1 MTNNLEKN
9 SIDGH
14 ATYYEQNKKIV
25 ERNVDNAS
33 FLVNPETEEIFYLNS
48 LSSAIWQLLE
58 QPIRIDEVVDI
69 VIKAFP
75 DIPAEQI
82 HKDTSNLFLEF
93 TNKGIVRRCD

>member
-1 MTNNLEKN
+1 MACELSKKYNN
-9 SIDGH
+9 GH
-14 ATYYEQNKKIV
+14 APCYEQNKKII

-58 QPIRIDEVVDI
+58 QPVKIEEVVDI

-75 DIPAEQI
+75 DILPEQI
-82 HKDTSNLFLEF
+82 FKDTSKLFVEF
-93 TNKGIVRRCD
+93 INKDVVRRCD

>member
-1 MTNNLEKN
+1 MTCELQKN
-9 SIDGH
+9 SITSH
-14 ATYYEQNKKIV
+14 ATCYEQNKKII

-58 QPIRIDEVVDI
+58 QPIRIEEVADI

-75 DIPAEQI
+75 DVMAEQI
-82 HKDTSNLFLEF
+82 YKDTSNLFLEF
-93 TNKGIVRRCD
+93 INKDIVRHCD